1 MRVSFQFILIS
12 LLLCACVETDQS
24 ITLPSPSE
32 KTVVKAD
39 MEETGKG
46 EARREWIEDLHR
58 AENGTDWRQLE
69 YQNDM
74 KRHEHRTDLRAG
86 NQSRSGEEVF
96 ADGYVIGEWR
106 ERGSSNLAG
115 SVVATTYHK
124 EEEKIYLISAGGSLF
139 KSSIDGLDWEVV
151 NQDLRFS
158 GSLLQFIEYDQEER
172 LVAIIDRIPHFST
185 DRGVSWVPSTGILI
199 NDRWGNCYS
208 PIVHNNE
215 IFVLS
220 KPSYWTALKI
230 FRSEDGGATYSEI
243 RTVSSHDQGRFQLF
257 KIHHD
262 EDLRL
267 VEKVDEASSV
277 ISKYLPASNTFQVEF
292 QMPDG
297 YGFKD
302 GRANMT
308 GFRQG
313 ENLTFLFYDG
323 EEQVIRSDD
332 AGATWNIISRLDA
345 APWGVGIYISPS
357 MPNVMLMGAVECFRS
372 DNGGQS
378 WRKINR
384 WGEYYGDIVNKLHAD
399 MMYFNEMEDANGEP
413 FLLISNHGG
422 LNISRNGGQTVKNI
436 GLYGLNVSQYYSVR
450 TDPINSDYIYAGA
463 QDQGFQRG
471 QKSNADW
478 VDFDQIIS
486 GDYGHI
492 CFTENGNR
500 MWSVYPGGWVIYY
513 GSPKTQFYPEHS
525 YTIDSD
531 HESVWIPPVVPHPD
545 ETKNSVFVA
554 GGNIEGGS
562 GAHIIQLTATPSGL
576 EASQL
581 PTEFRALS
589 NDGKIGAIAFSEF
602 DDEKFYVSTDNGYF
616 FYSGDGGQTFSRGIN
631 KVAGSHYLYGTS
643 ILPSKLDAEVVY
655 LGGSGYSTSPV
666 VKSDDG
672 GKFFKDMSE
681 GLPPTVVFQ
690 LASNEDES
698 LIFAATESG
707 PFVFV
712 SELERWY
719 DLSGVAAPAQTYW
732 CVEFL
737 DRENVARFGTY
748 GRGIWDFEVQ
758 ELTTSSSDVKNAPD
772 ELKISP
778 NPTSG
783 EFFVDRRYVGRTYQI
798 LSMQGQIISSA
809 ILPSNGRIDL
819 SNFTPGM
826 YSLVIGNKS
835 QIIIKY

>member
-1 MRVSFQFILIS
+1 MRVNFIILIIS
-12 LLLCACVETDQS
+12 VLFVSCGELSQKQN
-24 ITLPSPSE
+24 LPAPSDN
-32 KTVVKAD
+32 TVVKSD
-39 MEETGKG
+39 MEEAGKS
-46 EARREWIEDLHR
+46 EARRQWIEDLHR
-58 AENGTDWRQLE
+58 AEPGFDWRKQE
-69 YQNDM
+69 YLNDM
-74 KRHEHRTDLRAG
+74 KRHEKRVDVRAE
-86 NQSRSGEEVF
+86 NHSRSGEEVF
-96 ADGYVIGEWR
+96 ADGYVVGEWR

-115 SVVATTYHK
+115 SVVATTYHQ

-158 GSLLQFIEYDQEER
+158 GTLLQFIEYDQEER
-172 LVAIIDRIPHFST
+172 LIAIIDRVPHFSI
-185 DRGVSWVPSTGILI
+185 DRGQTWSPSTGINI
-199 NDRWGNCYS
+199 NDRWGNCFS
-208 PIVHNNE
+208 PIIHNDE
-215 IFVLS
+215 IFLLS

-230 FRSEDGGATYSEI
+230 YRSADGGESYTEVKS
-243 RTVSSHDQGRFQLF
+243 VSSHDQGRFKLF
-257 KIHHD
+257 RLHHD
-262 EDLRL
+262 NELRL
-267 VEKVDEASSV
+267 VEKVDENSSV
-277 ISKYLPASNTFQVEF
+277 VSKYLGTQNAFQVEF
-292 QMPDG
+292 QIPAP

-308 GFRQG
+308 GFREG
-313 ENLTFLFYDG
+313 ANLTFLFYDG
-323 EEQVIRSDD
+323 EENVVRSDD
-332 AGATWNIISRLDA
+332 AGSNWNFISKLDA

-357 MPNVMLMGAVECFRS
+357 DPNVMLMGAVECFRS
-372 DNGGQS
+372 ENGGIT

-384 WGEYYGDIVNKLHAD
+384 WGEYYNDIVNKLHAD
-399 MMYFNEMEDANGEP
+399 MMFFNELEDEEGNP

-422 LNISRNGGQTVKNI
+422 LNISRDGGKSVKNI

-450 TDPINSDYIYAGA
+450 TDPNNPDYIYAGA

-513 GSPKTQFYPEHS
+513 GSPHTQFYPEQS

-545 ETKNSVFVA
+545 ESRNSVFVA

-562 GAHIIQLTATPSGL
+562 GAHIIQLTSTPTGL
-576 EASQL
+576 EPSQL
-581 PTEFRALS
+581 PTEFRAIS

-602 DDEKFYVSTDNGYF
+602 DQDKFYVSTDNGYF
-616 FYSGDGGQTFSRGIN
+616 FYSEDGGQSFSRGVN
-631 KVAGSHYLYGTS
+631 KVPGSHYLYGTS
-643 ILPSKLDAEVVY
+643 ILPSKVVPEVIY

-666 VKSDDG
+666 VKSTDG
-672 GKFFKDMSE
+672 GRLFKDMSE
-681 GLPPTVVFQ
+681 GLPPTLVFQ

-712 SELERWY
+712 AELEQWY

-737 DRENVARFGTY
+737 EEENVARFGTY

-758 ELTTSSSDVKNAPD
+758 ELTTSDRQTSKGRTDLAV
-772 ELKISP
+772 SP
-778 NPTSG
+778 NPTRDQVHIGSDHHG
-783 EFFVDRRYVGRTYQI
+783 KRYQI
-798 LSMQGQIISSA
+798 FNMSGQKVSDA
-809 ILPSNGRIDL
+809 IVPTNGRIDL
-819 SNFTPGM
+819 TKLPRGS
-826 YSLVIGNKS
+826 YSLIIGYNT
-835 QIIIKY
+835 QTIIKY